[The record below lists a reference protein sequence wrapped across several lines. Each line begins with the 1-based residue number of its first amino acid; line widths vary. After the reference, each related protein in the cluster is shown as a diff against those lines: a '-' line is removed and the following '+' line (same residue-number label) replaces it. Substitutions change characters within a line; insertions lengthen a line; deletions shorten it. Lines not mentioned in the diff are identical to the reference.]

1 MSMFKAGNA
10 FAFRRSG
17 WAAVVAAG
25 LGLAAVSAAWAA
37 AQDGATIAPA
47 SRKIESKNM
56 RLVGYNDLQHH
67 SAYQPTIHH
76 QGDRCIAYI
85 GRHGGTDAIPTP
97 INPTTSKAEPNGA
110 SLIDV
115 TNPAKTAMHILKLTG
130 PAKKIAGGP

>member
-1 MSMFKAGNA
+1 MP
-10 FAFRRSG
+10 RSRTR
-17 WAAVVAAG
+17 
-25 LGLAAVSAAWAA
+25 LSFLVSALVLTASGPTV
-37 AQDGATIAPA
+37 AQIQKVGAPP
-47 SRKIESKNM
+47 ESSNM